1 MLRREDDYILQ
12 VQNLEILIKLTLD
25 PSVITDT
32 SKLAFG
38 KKKKKKKKKKIGRWN
53 FTRGST

>member
-38 KKKKKKKKKKIGRWN
+38 KKKKKKMGRWN